1 MPKPVEAWER
11 SARRETFA
19 ALSSR
24 FSVPSLGVISIW
36 AAVEMPRKLVDEGT
50 NLVSSEVGLRI
61 CRIEWTRAALSLIE
75 VAVEMAL
82 EFQA

>member
-1 MPKPVEAWER
+1 
-11 SARRETFA
+11 
-19 ALSSR
+19 
-24 FSVPSLGVISIW
+24 
-36 AAVEMPRKLVDEGT
+36 MPRKLVDEGT

-75 VAVEMAL
+75 VVVEMAL